1 VTLVAAVRVMWII
14 EEHHTTTWERNKV
27 TAIRLFENCAVEHE
41 VRLAV
46 HNDAAR
52 ERYDIVEALRS
63 ACEVVGGGD
72 YGSTACRLCL
82 EEIHDLLL
90 RCWVHARYGLVKE
103 IEERISRQGTR
114 QEDSAPLPTGE
125 LANLAT
131 CEVEHVNPLQ
141 GIGHRIS
148 VNATWPAQRAKRWS
162 AAHHDHLIDRDGEA
176 PVHLLGLRHVGN
188 ALRILTHGR
197 AKHIDAATPWLHES
211 GDALDQRGLSATIR
225 SKDCRERSSLQG
237 EVDVRDCRSIP
248 IARGNAGNG
257 DSLATSTLGSQA
269 VFVN

>member
-1 VTLVAAVRVMWII
+1 MTLVTAVLMMWVIKKNNA
-14 EEHHTTTWERNKV
+14 TTGERNKV
-27 TAIRLFENCAVEHE
+27 AAVCLFQHSAIQDK

-46 HNDAAR
+46 HNDSSSQR
-52 ERYDIVEALRS
+52 HNVVEALRS

-72 YGSTACRLCL
+72 YGSAACRLCL

-90 RCWVHARYGLVKE
+90 RRWVHARYGLVKE
-103 IEERISRQGTR
+103 IEKRISRQGTR

-131 CEVEHVNPLQ
+131 CEVEHVNSLQ
-141 GIGHRIS
+141 GISHRIS

-176 PVHLLGLRHVGN
+176 PVHLLGLRYVGH
-188 ALRILTHGR
+188 ALCILTHWR
-197 AKHIDAATPWLHES
+197 TKHVDAATPWLHES
-211 GDALDQRGLSATIR
+211 GHAFDQGGLSATIR

-248 IARGNAGNG
+248 VARGNAGNG